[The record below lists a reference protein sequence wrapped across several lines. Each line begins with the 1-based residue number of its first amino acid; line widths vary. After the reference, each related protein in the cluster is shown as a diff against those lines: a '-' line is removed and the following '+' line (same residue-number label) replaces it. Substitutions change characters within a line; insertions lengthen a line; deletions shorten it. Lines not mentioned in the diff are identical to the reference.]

1 MSPELLR
8 LHQSY
13 ADGIIPCDEF
23 AEGLFNITAKG
34 MEWEY
39 GSVDKYNTIMMV
51 LAWYRDECR
60 SVATSFN
67 SQYTRPND
75 IMAGYYSRLKEAV
88 DSVVYP
94 NVVH

>member
-1 MSPELLR
+1 MSPELLD
-8 LHQSY
+8 LHRSY

-39 GSVDKYNTIMMV
+39 GSVDKYNAIMMV

-67 SQYTRPND
+67 PTRSTDTMVRYYT
-75 IMAGYYSRLKEAV
+75 RLKEAV